1 MKNVLVI
8 GIGMFGYFAARKYAE
23 EGLEVMA
30 VDISEEAVNK
40 VMEYVTSVQIGDC
53 TNAKVLE
60 SIGVDNFDICL
71 VAVSSNF
78 QASLEITSLAKEMG
92 APYVISVANREIQE
106 KFLLKNGADAVVYPN
121 REIANQ
127 IAVRT
132 STDSKIFDS
141 IELSSEYSIYEVTVP
156 EEWVGKSILQ
166 LNIRR
171 KYRLNI
177 LGTKVNDLLIP
188 MPDADYQFSRGE
200 HIMLLG
206 TKKDISKLL

>member
-78 QASLEITSLAKEMG
+78 QASLEITSLVKEMG
-92 APYVISVANREIQE
+92 APYVISVTNREIQE

>member
-78 QASLEITSLAKEMG
+78 QASLEITSLVKEMG

>member
-40 VMEYVTSVQIGDC
+40 VMDYVTSVQIGDC

-78 QASLEITSLAKEMG
+78 QASLEITSLVKEMG

-200 HIMLLG
+200 HIMLMG

>member
-30 VDISEEAVNK
+30 VDVSEEAVNK

-78 QASLEITSLAKEMG
+78 QASLEITSLVKEMG

>member
-78 QASLEITSLAKEMG
+78 QASLEITSLVKEMG

-121 REIANQ
+121 REIASQ

>member
-78 QASLEITSLAKEMG
+78 QASLEITSLVKEMG

-156 EEWVGKSILQ
+156 EEWVGMSILQ

>member
-8 GIGMFGYFAARKYAE
+8 GIGMFGYFAARKYVE

-78 QASLEITSLAKEMG
+78 QASLEITSLVKEMG

-188 MPDADYQFSRGE
+188 MPDADYQFSGGE

>member
-78 QASLEITSLAKEMG
+78 QASLEITSLVKEMG
-92 APYVISVANREIQE
+92 APYVIS
-106 KFLLKNGADAVVYPN
+106 DAVVYPN

>member
-40 VMEYVTSVQIGDC
+40 VMDYVTSVQIGDC

-78 QASLEITSLAKEMG
+78 QASLEITSLVKEMG

>member
-1 MKNVLVI
+1 
-8 GIGMFGYFAARKYAE
+8 
-23 EGLEVMA
+23 
-30 VDISEEAVNK
+30 
-40 VMEYVTSVQIGDC
+40 MEYVTSVQIGDC

-78 QASLEITSLAKEMG
+78 QASLEITSLVKEMG